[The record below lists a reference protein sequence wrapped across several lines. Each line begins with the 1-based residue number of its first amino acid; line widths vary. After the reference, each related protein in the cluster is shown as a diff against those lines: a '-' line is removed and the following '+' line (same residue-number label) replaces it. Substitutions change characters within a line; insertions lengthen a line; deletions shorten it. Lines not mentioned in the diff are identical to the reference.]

1 MSDAARKFLDGVLAL
16 PVQDRARVAAALIAS
31 LDEHEEAGSSRE
43 WATEI
48 ERRAERVLAG
58 ESQGRPWSAV
68 RARLLGRLTG
78 E

>member
-1 MSDAARKFLDGVLAL
+1 MAL
-16 PVQDRARVAAALIAS
+16 PTQDRARVAAALIAS
-31 LDEHEEAGSSRE
+31 LDEAEDADAERA

-58 ESQGRPWSAV
+58 QSKGDPWSEV
-68 RARLLGRLTG
+68 RGRLLQRLRR